1 MSDSTPSQ
9 KVGFIPTLGL
19 FTTVSIVVGAVIG
32 SGIFKKSAP
41 MAQQLGSPELL
52 IGVWVLAGI
61 LTLFGALTNAEVAG
75 MISATGGQYIFFQE
89 MYGKFS
95 AYLYGWA
102 MFSVVQSGSIASI
115 SYIFSASADTFL
127 HLPHLSAAMEGLKFH
142 IPFIGNIFPFA
153 DIGVKALTVA
163 IILLLSLINY
173 RGVALGGMVQVIFT
187 VLKVVALAI
196 IVVLAFTCGGG
207 NASNFV
213 QVAAAGT
220 PSGLGLVGA
229 IMAALT
235 GAFWAYDGWNSITYI
250 AGEVKDPQRT
260 IPRSL
265 FIGMIVIISVYIV
278 VNLAY
283 IYVMPIDQMAKSGFL
298 AVDVAQIIFAHIN
311 PSLAAIGAGFIAA
324 AIMISTFGTSNS
336 TILASARL
344 YYAMSREK
352 MFFRSLGEIHPRFR
366 TPGNAL
372 LIQAIWSSVL
382 VFSGTFDTL
391 TDMLIFVSWVFYA
404 MGAYGVFILRK
415 KMPDVHRPYKVWGYP
430 YIPLLFVTFASAFVI
445 ITLYTDIHAYVSG
458 QSEIINSVF
467 GMLLVAL
474 GIPFYIYFESKKKQS
489 PEQNDMKTI

>member
-1 MSDSTPSQ
+1 MSDSTPAQ

-41 MAQQLGSPELL
+41 MAMQLGSPELL
-52 IGVWVLAGI
+52 IGVWALAGI

-75 MISATGGQYIFFQE
+75 MISATGGQYIFFRE
-89 MYGKFS
+89 MYGKFT

-115 SYIFSASADTFL
+115 SYIFSASADTFIP
-127 HLPHLSAAMEGLKFH
+127 LPHLSPAIEAMKLH
-142 IPFIGNIFPFA
+142 IPFIGDIFPFA

-163 IILLLSLINY
+163 VILILSLINY
-173 RGVALGGMVQVIFT
+173 RGVALGGAVQVVFT

-196 IVVLAFTCGGG
+196 IVVLAFTAGGG
-207 NASNFV
+207 SAVNLV
-213 QVAAAGT
+213 QDAATGT
-220 PSGLGLVGA
+220 PTGIGMLGA

-250 AGEVKDPQRT
+250 AGEVKNPQHT

-265 FIGMIVIISVYIV
+265 FLGMLVIISVYIV

-283 IYVMPIDQMAKSGFL
+283 IYVMPIDVMAKSGFL
-298 AVDVAQIIFAHIN
+298 AVDVAKIIFTNIN
-311 PSLAAIGAGFIAA
+311 PALAAIGAGFIAA

-352 MFFRSLGEIHPRFR
+352 MFFKSLGEIHPRYR
-366 TPGNAL
+366 TPGTAL
-372 LIQAIWSSVL
+372 LIQAVWSSVL

-404 MGAYGVFILRK
+404 MGAAGVFILRK
-415 KMPDVHRPYKVWGYP
+415 KMPDAPRPYKVWGYP

-445 ITLYTDIHAYVSG
+445 ITLYTDIQAYVNN
-458 QSEIINSVF
+458 QTAIINSVF
-467 GMLLVAL
+467 GILLVAL
-474 GIPFYIYFESKKKQS
+474 GIPFYIYFERKKKLL
-489 PEQNDMKTI
+489 PD

>member
-1 MSDSTPSQ
+1 MSNSTASE
-9 KVGFIPTLGL
+9 KVGLLPALGL
-19 FTTVSIVVGAVIG
+19 FTTISIVVGAVIG

-41 MAQQLGSPELL
+41 MAMQLGSPELL

-102 MFSVVQSGSIASI
+102 MFAVVQTGSIASI
-115 SYIFSASADTFL
+115 MYIFSESANQFFS
-127 HLPHLSAAMEGLKFH
+127 LPHLSAATEAIKFH
-142 IPFIGNIFPFA
+142 LPYIGDIFPFA
-153 DIGVKALTVA
+153 DIGVKSLTIA
-163 IILLLSLINY
+163 IIVLLSLINY
-173 RGVALGGMVQVIFT
+173 RGVALGGAVQVIFT
-187 VLKVVALAI
+187 VLKVIAI
-196 IVVLAFTCGGG
+196 GIIIVLAFTSGGG
-207 NASNFV
+207 SASNFV
-213 QVAAAGT
+213 QVSATGV
-220 PSGLGLVGA
+220 PSGVNLLGA

-250 AGEVKDPQRT
+250 AGEVKNPQHT

-265 FIGMIVIISVYIV
+265 FVGMIIIISVYIV

-283 IYVMPIDQMAKSGFL
+283 IYVMPIDAMAKSGFL
-298 AVDVAQIIFAHIN
+298 AMDAAKIIFENIN
-311 PSLAAIGAGFIAA
+311 PSLATIGVGFIAA

-352 MFFRSLGEIHPRFR
+352 MFFKSLGEIHPRYR

-391 TDMLIFVSWVFYA
+391 TDMLIFVSWIFYA
-404 MGAYGVFILRK
+404 MGAAGVFILRK
-415 KMPDVHRPYKVWGYP
+415 KMPDTPRPYKVWGYP
-430 YIPLLFVTFASAFVI
+430 YIPLLFVCFASCFVI
-445 ITLYTDIHAYVSG
+445 ITLYVDIDAYISG
-458 QSEIINSVF
+458 KSQIINSVF
-467 GMLLVAL
+467 GLFLVAL
-474 GIPFYIYFESKKKQS
+474 GIPFYIYFEWKKKQRA
-489 PEQNDMKTI
+489 D

>member
-1 MSDSTPSQ
+1 MSNSTASE
-9 KVGFIPTLGL
+9 KVGLLPALGL
-19 FTTVSIVVGAVIG
+19 FTTISIVVGAVIG

-41 MAQQLGSPELL
+41 MAMQLGSPELL

-102 MFSVVQSGSIASI
+102 MFAVVQTGSIASI
-115 SYIFSASADTFL
+115 TYIFSESANQFFS
-127 HLPHLSAAMEGLKFH
+127 LPHLSAATEAIKFH
-142 IPFIGNIFPFA
+142 LPYIGDIFPFA
-153 DIGVKALTVA
+153 DIGVKSLTIA
-163 IILLLSLINY
+163 IIVLLSLINY
-173 RGVALGGMVQVIFT
+173 RGVALGGAVQVIFT
-187 VLKVVALAI
+187 VLKVIAI
-196 IVVLAFTCGGG
+196 GIIIVLAFTSGGG
-207 NASNFV
+207 SASNFV
-213 QVAAAGT
+213 QVSATGV
-220 PSGLGLVGA
+220 PSGVNLLGA

-250 AGEVKDPQRT
+250 AGEVKNPQHT

-265 FIGMIVIISVYIV
+265 FVGMIIIISVYIV

-283 IYVMPIDQMAKSGFL
+283 IYVMPIDAMAKSGFL
-298 AVDVAQIIFAHIN
+298 AMDAAKIIFENIN
-311 PSLAAIGAGFIAA
+311 PSLATIGVGFIAA

-352 MFFRSLGEIHPRFR
+352 MFFKSLGEIHPRYR

-391 TDMLIFVSWVFYA
+391 TDMLIFVSWIFYA
-404 MGAYGVFILRK
+404 MGAAGVFILRK
-415 KMPDVHRPYKVWGYP
+415 KMPDTPRPYKVWGYP
-430 YIPLLFVTFASAFVI
+430 YIPLLFVCFASCFVI
-445 ITLYTDIHAYVSG
+445 ITLYVDIDAYISG
-458 QSEIINSVF
+458 KSQIINSVF
-467 GMLLVAL
+467 GLFLVAL
-474 GIPFYIYFESKKKQS
+474 GIPFYIYFEWKKKQRA
-489 PEQNDMKTI
+489 D

>member
-1 MSDSTPSQ
+1 MSDSTPSE
-9 KVGFIPTLGL
+9 KVGLLPTLGL
-19 FTTVSIVVGAVIG
+19 FTTISIVVGAVIG

-41 MAQQLGSPELL
+41 MALQLGSPELL
-52 IGVWVLAGI
+52 IGVWILAGI

-75 MISATGGQYIFFQE
+75 MISATGGQYIFFKE

-102 MFSVVQSGSIASI
+102 MFAVVQSGSIASI
-115 SYIFSASADTFL
+115 TYIFSESANEFL
-127 HLPHLSAAMEGLKFH
+127 SLPHLSPAMESMSFH
-142 IPFIGNIFPFA
+142 IRYIGDIFPFA
-153 DIGVKALTVA
+153 DIGVKGLTIA
-163 IILLLSLINY
+163 IIILLSLINY
-173 RGVALGGMVQVIFT
+173 RGVALGGAVQVIFT
-187 VLKVVALAI
+187 VLKVIAIAI
-196 IVVLAFTCGGG
+196 IVVLAFTSGGG
-207 NASNFV
+207 NATNFV
-213 QVAAAGT
+213 QVSASGT
-220 PSGLGLVGA
+220 PSGIGLLGA

-235 GAFWAYDGWNSITYI
+235 GAFWAYDGWNNITYI
-250 AGEVKDPQRT
+250 AGEVKNPQHT

-265 FIGMIVIISVYIV
+265 FVGMMVIISVYLV

-283 IYVMPIDQMAKSGFL
+283 IYVMPIDAMAKSGFL
-298 AVDVAQIIFAHIN
+298 AMDVAKIIFANIN
-311 PSLAAIGAGFIAA
+311 PSLATIGVGFIAA

-352 MFFRSLGEIHPRFR
+352 MFFKSLGEIHPRYR

-404 MGAYGVFILRK
+404 MGAAGVFILRK
-415 KMPDVHRPYKVWGYP
+415 KMPDVARPYKVWGYP

-445 ITLYTDIHAYVSG
+445 ITLYTDIQAYMTG
-458 QSEIINSVF
+458 QSTIINSVF
-467 GMLLVAL
+467 GIFLVAL
-474 GIPFYIYFESKKKQS
+474 GIPFYVYFEWKKKQRA
-489 PEQNDMKTI
+489 E